1 MINLKNVT
9 LRRGTKVLLDKAS
22 VTLNPGEKVGL
33 VGRNGAGKSTLF
45 ALFNGSLTEDGG
57 DFEMPRQ
64 WRMGQVAQNMPE
76 TDQAAADFVL
86 EGDTRLAELR
96 QRLVVAE
103 ASGDGMEMAH
113 VYTDL
118 ADAGD
123 HDAMPR
129 AEALILGLGFRVDE
143 LNNPVNSF
151 SGGWRMRLQLARALM
166 CPSDILILDEP
177 TNHLDLDALVWLE
190 AWLQRYAGTMIVISH
205 DREFLDAVTDVTLH
219 IDHAKLTR
227 YGSNYSGFE
236 ILRAQQMELQ
246 QASFSKQQDKIAH
259 LQKFIT
265 RFKAQASKAKQ
276 AQSRVKALERME
288 KVAPLLAD
296 AEFTFGFK
304 EPNNLPNPMLAISD
318 ASFGYVVDDE
328 PKAILQGV
336 SKSVLAGQRIGI
348 LGANGQGKSTLVKTI
363 ARTMPL
369 LAGTLTEGKGL
380 NIGYF
385 AQQEL
390 DVLHPNDN
398 PLEHMIRLAKE
409 LGSNEPSREQDLRN
423 YLGTFNFSGDMVK
436 QSVGSM
442 SGGEKARLVLA
453 MIVWQRPNLLLLDE
467 PTNHLDLAT
476 REALSMALNEFE
488 GTVMLVSHDRALLRA
503 VCDEFWMVGRGKVEP
518 FDGDLDDYQKYL
530 LEESK
535 RLREEA
541 KNSARDAVVTTTTA
555 PAPAATAIMPRK
567 DPSPSGASPATT
579 PAAAVAVAVVA
590 AKGSSAAVTQTGT
603 PGLNSAE
610 QRKLDAQKR
619 QQLAAQTRPLKREL
633 EQNEERM
640 ASIEVEKN
648 RLEALLTTPV
658 SPAEMADAGRR
669 LKALSDEVATLEERW
684 LTITSLLEEATMTAL

>member
-1 MINLKNVT
+1 
-9 LRRGTKVLLDKAS
+9 
-22 VTLNPGEKVGL
+22 
-33 VGRNGAGKSTLF
+33 
-45 ALFNGSLTEDGG
+45 
-57 DFEMPRQ
+57 
-64 WRMGQVAQNMPE
+64 
-76 TDQAAADFVL
+76 
-86 EGDTRLAELR
+86 
-96 QRLVVAE
+96 
-103 ASGDGMEMAH
+103 
-113 VYTDL
+113 
-118 ADAGD
+118 
-123 HDAMPR
+123 
-129 AEALILGLGFRVDE
+129 
-143 LNNPVNSF
+143 
-151 SGGWRMRLQLARALM
+151 
-166 CPSDILILDEP
+166 
-177 TNHLDLDALVWLE
+177 
-190 AWLQRYAGTMIVISH
+190 LQRYAGTMIVISH
-205 DREFLDAVTDVTLH
+205 DREFLDAVTNVTLH

-259 LQKFIT
+259 LQKFIN

-288 KVAPLLAD
+288 KVAPLLAE

-304 EPNNLPNPMLAISD
+304 EPNNLPNPMLAISE
-318 ASFGYVVDDE
+318 ASFGYMVEGE
-328 PKAILQGV
+328 PKTIVQGV

-363 ARTMPL
+363 ARTMPQ

-390 DVLHPNDN
+390 DVLHTQDN

-409 LGSNEPSREQDLRN
+409 LGPNSGEPSREQDLRN

-436 QSVGSM
+436 QAVGTM

-530 LEESK
+530 LDESK

-541 KNSARDAVVTTTTA
+541 KNTARNLESQAVMVSV
-555 PAPAATAIMPRK
+555 P
-567 DPSPSGASPATT
+567 
-579 PAAAVAVAVVA
+579 VVA
-590 AKGSSAAVTQTGT
+590 EVPKPSEVTAALSS
-603 PGLNSAE
+603 PGPAISSAE
-610 QRKLDAQKR
+610 QRKHDAQRR
-619 QQLAAQTRPLKREL
+619 QQLASQTRPLKREL
-633 EQNEERM
+633 EQAEQRM
-640 ASIEVEKN
+640 AAIENEKN
-648 RLEALLTTPV
+648 ALEQQLSAPLP
-658 SPAEMADAGRR
+658 PAEIADAGRR
-669 LKALSDEVATLEERW
+669 LKGLADEMAALEERW
-684 LTITSLLEEATMTAL
+684 LELTEQLQAMA